1 MYERSA
7 QVRGC
12 SYKVLRG
19 SAMPVL
25 QKPQKIGAPEMMKMR
40 TGGSSYDW
48 KVLKRVRT
56 HSNLIFM

>member
-1 MYERSA
+1 
-7 QVRGC
+7 
-12 SYKVLRG
+12 
-19 SAMPVL
+19 MPVL